1 MDRDSVDW
9 KGYWIAAPTP
19 FTEVGT
25 LNERALR
32 SVLRLYYDQGI
43 HGVLVNGT
51 TGEWFSQTETERQ
64 RVAEI
69 AVEELGGKIPV
80 VIGCTTFTPS
90 QTIAL
95 GLHAREIGADGMLST
110 PPPYAAPTPREI
122 IAFFSAISDSVD
134 LPIMV
139 YNWAR
144 GVGVEITWETP
155 IELAE
160 IRGVVAIKDSTV
172 NRIQAFK
179 TLEKVGDRVRI
190 FGGFIDRL
198 GLSVLRDLGGDG
210 NVDGGGLG
218 AESAVAF
225 YEAFWR
231 NDFMAAQSAASRYV
245 ALMTRLIRPDWS
257 GTFGS
262 PQAQIKACM
271 NMLGQSGGHVR
282 PPLLPIDDPGQ
293 LEMLRQILDE
303 AGLFADE
310 ARPALALE

>member
-1 MDRDSVDW
+1 MDRDSVGW

-19 FTEVGT
+19 FTVMGT
-25 LNERALR
+25 LDESALR
-32 SVLRLYYDQGI
+32 SVLRLYCNQGV
-43 HGVLVNGT
+43 HGVLINGT
-51 TGEWFSQTETERQ
+51 TGEWFSQTEAERR

-69 AVEELGGKIPV
+69 AVEELRGKIPV
-80 VIGCTTFTPS
+80 VVGCTTFTPS

-95 GLHAREIGADGMLST
+95 GVHAREIGADGMLST
-110 PPPYAAPTPREI
+110 PPPYAAPTPREVV
-122 IAFFSAISDSVD
+122 AFFSAVSDCVD

-144 GVGVEITWETP
+144 GVTVEITWETAN
-155 IELAE
+155 ELAK
-160 IRGVVAIKDSTV
+160 IPRVVAIKDSTV
-172 NRIQAFK
+172 NRVQALT

-210 NVDGGGLG
+210 NIDGGGLG
-218 AESAVAF
+218 ARFAVAF

-231 NDFMAAQSAASRYV
+231 DDFAAARHAASRYV

-257 GTFGS
+257 STFGS

-282 PPLLPIDDPGQ
+282 PPLLPIDDPRQ
-293 LEMLRQILDE
+293 LEMLRQILND
-303 AGLFADE
+303 AGLFADVQ
-310 ARPALALE
+310 

>member
-1 MDRDSVDW
+1 MDRDSVGW

-19 FTEVGT
+19 FTEMGA
-25 LNERALR
+25 LNESALR
-32 SVLRLYYDQGI
+32 NVLRLYHDQGV

-51 TGEWFSQTETERQ
+51 TGEWFSQTDAERR

-69 AVEELGGKIPV
+69 AVEELGGRIPV

-122 IAFFSAISDSVD
+122 VAFFSAISDSVD

-139 YNWAR
+139 YNWAH
-144 GVGVEITWETP
+144 GVAVEITWETA
-155 IELAE
+155 IELAH
-160 IRGVVAIKDSTV
+160 IPRVVAIKDSTV
-172 NRIQAFK
+172 NRVQALT
-179 TLEKVGDRVRI
+179 TLEKVGARVRI

-198 GLSVLRDLGGDG
+198 GLSVLRGLGGDG
-210 NVDGGGLG
+210 NIDGGGLG
-218 AESAVAF
+218 AKHAVAF

-231 NDFMAAQSAASRYV
+231 DDFAAAQHAASRYV

-282 PPLLPIDDPGQ
+282 PPLLPIDDPQ
-293 LEMLRQILDE
+293 HLEKLRQVLDE
-303 AGLFADE
+303 AGLFAGE
-310 ARPALALE
+310 ARPAVVQG